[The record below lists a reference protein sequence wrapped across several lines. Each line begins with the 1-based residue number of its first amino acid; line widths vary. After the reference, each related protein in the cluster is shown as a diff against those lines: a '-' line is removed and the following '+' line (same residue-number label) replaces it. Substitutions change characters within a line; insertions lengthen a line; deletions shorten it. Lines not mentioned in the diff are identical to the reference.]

1 MCVMSER
8 LRQAYEFGPFR
19 VDVDE
24 RVLRRGS
31 EVIPLRPK
39 VFDTLLVLV
48 RHGDHVVPKE
58 DLLKAVWPDS
68 FVEEGS
74 LTQNI
79 SSLRKVLEGAED
91 GRKYIETVPKRGY
104 RFVAAVREV
113 TGGRAAKSPDDVSHE
128 PAADGEEVEPAATSS
143 GSSDSSEQASGEA
156 RDPAAAR
163 RRGRRFYALCA
174 ALILLASALTVLLAR
189 RLRDGEVEPPR
200 SVAVL
205 PFKVIGGDGND
216 LDGLGM
222 SDAIALKLGGLQS
235 PTILPSSSVFKYAGH
250 DVEARAAG
258 RELGVEAVLEGAVQR
273 AGDRVRVTSQL
284 VGVGD
289 GRVLWS
295 GKFDAQRND
304 IFSVQDSIS
313 EQVAEA
319 ILPRLTT
326 VERDRLAKQYT
337 RDTEA
342 YQAYMTGVY
351 FWNKRSKQDVTKAID
366 YFQQAIQK
374 DPNYALAYA
383 GLSDCYYLSV
393 INLYDIIPP
402 AEASVKEEASAFKA
416 LELDHTL
423 SQAHLAMASV
433 KMLHRDY
440 DGADAEYARAIELSP
455 NFAIAR
461 VRYAYFMFYGRR
473 LGEAIPQLRRAQELD
488 PVSPLTNGALGF
500 MLTMA
505 RQSDEAVKYCRRAL
519 ELDPSVISGHYN
531 LGQALLQKGQFDE
544 AIAEFLAM
552 PDSQRLDSL
561 QSLAYAYAAAGR
573 KADAERALAELVRLH
588 ELGTERERQIVT
600 PYNIALVYG
609 ALGDRDDAFLWIE
622 KQRLNP
628 ISISALK
635 YDSQL
640 DVLRAD
646 PRFGAFLRRH
656 NLEDLLDDSH

>member
-1 MCVMSER
+1 MSER
-8 LRQAYEFGPFR
+8 LRHYYEFGPFR
-19 VDVDE
+19 IDVDE
-24 RVLRRGS
+24 RVLRRDS

-48 RHGDHVVPKE
+48 SHGDHVVPKE

-104 RFVAAVREV
+104 RFIADVREV
-113 TGGRAAKSPDDVSHE
+113 LGERALESADAVSGA
-128 PAADGEEVEPAATSS
+128 PAAGGEEAGPPAASS
-143 GSSDSSEQASGEA
+143 ESSEQASSAPRG
-156 RDPAAAR
+156 PAAAKR
-163 RRGRRFYALCA
+163 RARRFYALF
-174 ALILLASALTVLLAR
+174 ILSASALTLLLALH
-189 RLRDGEVEPPR
+189 LRDDKTEQPR

-205 PFKVIGGDGND
+205 PFKIIGGDGAD
-216 LDGLGM
+216 LTGLGM
-222 SDAIALKLGGLQS
+222 SDAIALKLGGLKS
-235 PTILPSSSVFKYAGH
+235 PTVLPSSSVFKYAGREV
-250 DVEARAAG
+250 DARAAG

-284 VGVGD
+284 VGVRD

-295 GKFDAQRND
+295 GKFDAWRND

-319 ILPRLTT
+319 IMPRLTT
-326 VERDRLAKQYT
+326 GERDRLAKQYT

-351 FWNKRSKQDVTKAID
+351 FWNKRSKPDLTKAID
-366 YFQQAIQK
+366 YFQQAIRK

-383 GLSDCYYLSV
+383 GLSDCYNLSLA
-393 INLYDIIPP
+393 NFYDIVPP
-402 AEASVKEEASAFKA
+402 AEAAVKEEAAAFKA
-416 LELDHTL
+416 LELDDTL
-423 SQAHLAMASV
+423 AEAHLTMASV
-433 KMLHRDY
+433 RTMHRDY
-440 DGADAEYARAIELSP
+440 DGANDEYRRAIELSP

-461 VRYAYFMFYGRR
+461 VRYAYFMFYGMR

-519 ELDPSVISGHYN
+519 ELDPFVISGHYN

-544 AIAEFLAM
+544 AIAEFQLM

-573 KADAERALAELVRLH
+573 KADSERTLAELLRLH
-588 ELGTERERQIVT
+588 ERGTERERQMVT
-600 PYNIALVYG
+600 PYNIALVYA

-628 ISISALK
+628 ITISALK
-635 YDSQL
+635 YDPQM

-646 PRFGAFLRRH
+646 PRFGKFLRRH
-656 NLEDLLDDSH
+656 NLEGLLDDSH